1 MSSICLQK
9 QIISK
14 KENVKY
20 KKFLEMKKNETLPQ
34 SPTTIEWEIIDTP
47 TVNQSTEQNERLSF
61 NRVIGDSE
69 TPSLF
74 AVIKSMIINLQKP
87 LTAMKYRFHKI
98 SGISGKSSAV
108 DWTNIFANKNIPWMK
123 IGLVLFAGFILMK
136 KDMHFNFNLS
146 SPLAAFVD
154 DDDDN
159 NSTSHAKSVS
169 NPYAPVS
176 ASSLSS
182 SEVQSFIKKYAPV
195 AITEMEKYGIP
206 ASIKMGQAL
215 IESRAGTSRLAVNNN
230 NFFGMKCFSKNCK
243 KGHCSN
249 ATDDHHKDFFRV
261 YSSVWESFRAHSLLL
276 EGNRYA
282 ALKDYGKDYKKWAKG
297 LKKAG
302 YATDKKY
309 DKKLINVIKKYKLYK
324 YDS

>member
-1 MSSICLQK
+1 MFYICVINLFIK
-9 QIISK
+9 TKAFK

-20 KKFLEMKKNETLPQ
+20 KKFLKMKKNETLPHT
-34 SPTTIEWEIIDTP
+34 PTTIEWEIIDTP
-47 TVNQSTEQNERLSF
+47 TVDQEEKLSF
-61 NRVIGDSE
+61 NRVIGDPDA
-69 TPSLF
+69 PSF
-74 AVIKSMIINLQKP
+74 FTVIKSMMINFQKP
-87 LTAMKYRFHKI
+87 LTAMKYRFHKM
-98 SGISGKSSAV
+98 SGTFGKSSAV

-146 SPLAAFVD
+146 SPLAVFT

-159 NSTSHAKSVS
+159 YSSHAQSVS

-176 ASSLSS
+176 ASSLSAS
-182 SEVQSFIKKYAPV
+182 DVQAFIKKYAPV

-215 IESRAGTSRLAVNNN
+215 IESRSGTSRLAVNNN

-261 YSSVWESFRAHSLLL
+261 YSSVWESFRAHSILL
-276 EGNRYA
+276 EANRYA
-282 ALKDYGKDYKKWAKG
+282 ALKSYGKDYKKWAKG

-309 DKKLINVIKKYKLYK
+309 DKKLINVIEKYKLYK